1 MRPVFAATFACLA
14 TRSDLILRSPSEA
27 RASRRMGDR
36 FHDFTQQRANAP
48 HPGRPGRRAALRSLF
63 PSPKRGE
70 WSAETA
76 LSEFNPRSRRG
87 THPCDRVRLRRSAL
101 HGGDFWPEVAS
112 VTGHGAGAGGSPRA
126 PWDPGCEPGVLGRR
140 WSAPLQDRLMKAPLI
155 EQTAST
161 DTFCLLFV
169 NNF

>member
-1 MRPVFAATFACLA
+1 M
-14 TRSDLILRSPSEA
+14 SPSGCGHPSRRPRGDASRRTAA
-27 RASRRMGDR
+27 RAS
-36 FHDFTQQRANAP
+36 FTISNSPADQPTLRLPVSLDA
-48 HPGRPGRRAALRSLF
+48 GRPPFSFPFPQTRGVERRDGAKRVQSALKA
-63 PSPKRGE
+63 P
-70 WSAETA
+70 
-76 LSEFNPRSRRG
+76 
-87 THPCDRVRLRRSAL
+87 THPCDRVRRRRSAL

-155 EQTAST
+155 EQTASL